1 MPIQCRRPNTYVF
14 GWPRRSGAANST
26 WSRTTHVAKLNL
38 RLTFTLLASTR
49 FDRVLTPEPTGPV
62 GCPRLRKM
70 APEAPFEHSVQ
81 LF

>member
-1 MPIQCRRPNTYVF
+1 M
-14 GWPRRSGAANST
+14 
-26 WSRTTHVAKLNL
+26 RTTHVAKLNL

-70 APEAPFEHSVQ
+70 APEAPSEHSVQ